1 MNTKAKALIVFV
13 AVVLTLPALGV
24 ERVLN
29 LEPDA
34 TEVTFTLEAT
44 GHDVAGTLYLRA
56 GRIRFDAE
64 TGVAS
69 GEVSIDARRADTGHK
84 KRDKT
89 MHSKVLD
96 SEHHPLI
103 VFKPERLE
111 GEIAAEG
118 TSEVQIHG
126 TVTLL
131 GADHPLT
138 LPTSVAIAGGAVTA
152 RATFAVPYVE
162 WGLHDPSIVF
172 LRVAKE
178 VEVTISAAGNLAAAP
193 ESPPAMRLS
202 AHQR

>member
-1 MNTKAKALIVFV
+1 MHSKAKALIVL
-13 AVVLTLPALGV
+13 AALVLTLPTLGV

-29 LEPDA
+29 LEPES

-44 GHDVAGTLYLRA
+44 GHDVAGTLYLHT

-84 KRDKT
+84 KRDKK
-89 MHSKVLD
+89 MHKKVLD

-103 VFKPERLE
+103 VFRPERLE
-111 GEIAAEG
+111 GEIAAED

-138 LPTSVAIAGGAVTA
+138 LPTTVEIKGGEVTA

-172 LRVAKE
+172 LRVAK
-178 VEVTISAAGNLAAAP
+178 VVDVTISAAGT
-193 ESPPAMRLS
+193 LS
-202 AHQR
+202 AETGSVAAGR